1 MAQSSWIGLGALLL
15 LIGFVVLAFRGGLGI
30 RRDDNQRIEDDIERW
45 PGISQGGTQSEGSG
59 NTSSP
64 SSD

>member
-30 RRDDNQRIEDDIERW
+30 RPDPDRKADDWTNI
-45 PGISQGGTQSEGSG
+45 
-59 NTSSP
+59 TSSESESGWSGGA
-64 SSD
+64 SSGGSD